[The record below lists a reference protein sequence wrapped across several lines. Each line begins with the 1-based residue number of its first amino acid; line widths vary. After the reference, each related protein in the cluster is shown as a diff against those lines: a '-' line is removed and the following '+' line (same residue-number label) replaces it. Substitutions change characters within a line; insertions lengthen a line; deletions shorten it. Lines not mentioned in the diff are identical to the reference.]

1 MKQALTDDQVEREIA
16 RLLND
21 DAVKLAKYEEK
32 VRCRRRQYLYQL
44 RTYEAKGKK
53 LMAAG
58 ITEDIIDQMYNDND

>member
-1 MKQALTDDQVEREIA
+1 MKPTLTDEQVEREIA

-44 RTYEAKGKK
+44 RTYESKGKK

-58 ITEDIIDQMYNDND
+58 ITEQVIDQMYRCDG